1 MSNYLTNE
9 ALELLRELAKSYIW
23 WKPTEDALNNPE
35 LIVSQVMN
43 IGDYSDVQKMNKLIS
58 KEYMCQVILQADAGQ
73 FDKKS
78 WHYWHYRLGLAAP
91 GNVPPLPKRNL
102 T

>member
-1 MSNYLTNE
+1 MSHCLTNE
-9 ALELLRELAKSYIW
+9 ALELLRELAKSYVW
-23 WKPTEDALNNPE
+23 WKSPEEALKHPE

-43 IGDYSDVQKMNKLIS
+43 IGDYSDVQKMDSLIN
-58 KEYMCQVILQADAGQ
+58 KEYLRQVILQADAGQ
-73 FDKKS
+73 FDKRS

-91 GNVPPLPKRNL
+91 GNVPPLPERNL